1 MNISFLIRIITC
13 TLLVVPLHAEESST
27 LHILALVPMVQGNE
41 TTLPVEN
48 WRRGWEMIPGA
59 NLAIDM
65 INNDST
71 ILQDTF
77 LKLITINSNADDSF
91 DSLVDFM
98 RVFTTRE
105 SNNIVAII
113 GMFFN
118 KEIEIFSP
126 LADKFNISL
135 QLLTSMSPK
144 IFNRERFPQQFH
156 MVQSTSVLVRA
167 LFSLMEFYNWTG
179 PSVITSGSDPL
190 YLLITEEIL
199 TTSKQNPSK
208 TIKKVYNYLAEDR
221 LTSNIVIISMNI
233 KNAVNLIC
241 TAHSKDLVWP
251 KYAWIVLSHS
261 VNDFIL
267 HATAFENNTNC
278 IASHIMEGIIFIH
291 RHLTVQNHD
300 SKLISGLTYNNLSRM
315 LQHRSLA
322 PKVNPYAYVLH
333 DAIWTVALAL
343 NESNETDISA
353 TLNDIDF
360 TGASGPVKFVNNE
373 RAGLAVD
380 IVQVRSENITQ
391 LGKYV
396 NNNLTIMNHI
406 RDFHPTRIQTR
417 STQSA
422 STAYVAISYSN
433 MILCTI
439 FTTLVLG
446 FYLHFRERPA
456 IKATS
461 TLISMMI
468 FLSCYLTLFYMSI
481 LNVVSLPLYWN
492 LSDSYHAFTCIIRIW
507 LNGLAIPT
515 NLAISTLIVKMIR
528 VYRIF
533 KMRIFKKPS
542 SIRGC
547 KCHYD
552 SLLFLQIFL
561 FMIPNLVILILWSTV
576 DTYEIK
582 IIYYYRDAASGEVL
596 AVEQCDS
603 DYLLVWLILLLLY
616 LVILMVSLVVV
627 AVKTRKIRYKNFK
640 DTKKVN
646 ALIFMVVPTIVLALS
661 YWFII
666 RSIQDSNPVTE
677 HAVLQ
682 IGTSAMVYELM
693 GFLFVPKIYP
703 LIKEKWFT
711 KCSKD

>member
-1 MNISFLIRIITC
+1 MKASSQIFFIA
-13 TLLVVPLHAEESST
+13 LLAVPLHARKNST

-59 NLAIDM
+59 NLAVDT
-65 INNDST
+65 INKDST

-77 LKLITINSNADDSF
+77 LKLIIINSNTDDSF
-91 DSLVDFM
+91 NSLVDFM
-98 RVFTTRE
+98 RVFTNRE
-105 SNNIVAII
+105 RNNIIAII
-113 GMFFN
+113 GLFLP
-118 KEIEIFSP
+118 KDVEIISP
-126 LADKFNISL
+126 LAKRFDISL
-135 QLLTSMSPK
+135 QLSISMFQMDK
-144 IFNRERFPQQFH
+144 ERFPQQFH
-156 MVQSTSVLVRA
+156 MVQSTSILVRA
-167 LFSLMEFYNWTG
+167 LLSLMEFYNWTG

-190 YLLITEEIL
+190 YLKIAEEIL
-199 TTSKQNPSK
+199 TTSKQHSSI
-208 TIKKVYNYLAEDR
+208 TIKKVYNYLPEDR
-221 LTSNIVIISMNI
+221 LTSNIVILSMNI
-233 KNAVNLIC
+233 QDAINLLCTIYSKNL
-241 TAHSKDLVWP
+241 TWP
-251 KYAWIVLSHS
+251 KYAWIILSHS
-261 VNDFIL
+261 VDDFKS
-267 HATAFENNTNC
+267 HAIVNERSSCTADKLT
-278 IASHIMEGIIFIH
+278 EGVIFIQQ
-291 RHLTVQNHD
+291 HLTVQDHNL
-300 SKLISGLTYNNLSRM
+300 KLISGLTYNNLSRL

-343 NESNETDISA
+343 NESNDTDISA

-380 IVQVRSENITQ
+380 IVQVQSETIIQ

-396 NNNLTIMNHI
+396 NNNLTILNHI
-406 RDFHPTRIQTR
+406 GDFHQTRIQTR

-422 STAYVAISYSN
+422 STAYVAISYCN
-433 MILCTI
+433 VILCSI
-439 FTTLVLG
+439 FTTLILG

-468 FLSCYLTLFYMSI
+468 FLSCYLTLFYTSI
-481 LNVVSLPLYWN
+481 LNIVSLPQYWN
-492 LSDSYHAFTCIIRIW
+492 LSDSYRAFTCIIRIW

-515 NLAISTLIVKMIR
+515 NLAISTLIVKMIL

-533 KMRIFKKPS
+533 TEMRIFKKSPT
-542 SIRGC
+542 IKGC
-547 KCHYD
+547 KCHYNL
-552 SLLFLQIFL
+552 LLFLQILL
-561 FMIPNLVILILWSTV
+561 FMIPSLIILILWSTL
-576 DTYEIK
+576 DTYENK
-582 IIYYYRDAASGEVL
+582 IIYYYRDAASGEDL

-603 DYLLVWLILLLLY
+603 DYLLVWIILLLLY

-646 ALIFMVVPTIVLALS
+646 TLIFMLIPTIVLTLS

-682 IGTSAMVYELM
+682 IGTSAIVYELM

-711 KCSKD
+711 KCNPDRKD